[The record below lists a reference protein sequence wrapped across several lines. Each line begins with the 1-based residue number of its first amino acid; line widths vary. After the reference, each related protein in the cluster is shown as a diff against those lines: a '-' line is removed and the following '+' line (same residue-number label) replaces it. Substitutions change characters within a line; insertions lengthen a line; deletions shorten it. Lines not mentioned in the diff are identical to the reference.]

1 MFDPNEDIEDLY
13 RRAADRFDLESS
25 GPDWE
30 KMSRTLDKLSAPAS
44 TPGEVGVFRRLM
56 MGGSRFVPLGIT
68 AAVVIGA
75 VVTSVLLL
83 GKQDS
88 GRPNVATANAASG
101 NSISA
106 AGNRTA
112 GNSTGQGGNGAGQ
125 AGDLTG
131 SAGKAA
137 TENAVGSS
145 ALETT
150 NSTTAGSGIPASSLA
165 AARHGRPSTGRGR
178 SASGGRSA
186 DSQTSAGSADN
197 GASGDAVQNGAFG
210 DRETVLDIPLTTNSD
225 LPSAL
230 EQVRISTDRLQLK
243 ASLPPLALGA
253 SAGTGPVV
261 SPLRRGGRFSAGL
274 SGALD
279 LSFIDGQALSQP
291 GGSGGILAGFQAT
304 RRINLETGIYVT
316 HKVYYTNGPHIPR
329 VPVPFGS
336 KLLNATAHVSLFE
349 IPLTLRY
356 SIVANRLG
364 VFYAGAGITS
374 YLVNSE
380 AYSYQYKTMWSGKEK
395 QAHWAYHGKI
405 PQHVLSAISANI
417 GYLWNVGKTDALRT
431 EVYGKLP
438 LSGIGKFSIPVTS
451 TGLSLSFLHSF

>member
-106 AGNRTA
+106 AGNRAA
-112 GNSTGQGGNGAGQ
+112 GNSTEQGGSGAGQ

-150 NSTTAGSGIPASSLA
+150 NSTTTGSGIPASSLA
-165 AARHGRPSTGRGR
+165 AAHHGRPSTGRGR
-178 SASGGRSA
+178 SA
-186 DSQTSAGSADN
+186 DSQASAGSADN
-197 GASGDAVQNGAFG
+197 GAFADAAGNGAFV
-210 DRETVLDIPLTTNSD
+210 DQETVLDIPLTTNSD

-243 ASLPPLALGA
+243 APLPPLALGA

-405 PQHVLSAISANI
+405 PQHILSAISANI

>member
-88 GRPNVATANAASG
+88 GRPNVATANATSG

-106 AGNRTA
+106 AGNGAA
-112 GNSTGQGGNGAGQ
+112 GNSTGQGGSGAGQ

-178 SASGGRSA
+178 SAGGGRSA
-186 DSQTSAGSADN
+186 DSQTSADN
-197 GASGDAVQNGAFG
+197 GASGDPAQNGAFG
-210 DRETVLDIPLTTNSD
+210 DQETFLDIPLTTNSD

-243 ASLPPLALGA
+243 ASPPPLALGA

-405 PQHVLSAISANI
+405 PQHILSAISANI